1 VSIEILP
8 LIEADRRWARVFLEE
23 QAGAARTVSRGRLH
37 QADQLPGF
45 EALVSG
51 VRAGLLTYRLD
62 AGELEVV
69 ALFVRL
75 RGRGVGTPLLYQA
88 LQVAQREGCRR
99 LWLITTNDNDPA
111 IAFCRKSEMKLVAVH
126 RMSAGRVAQVEA
138 GDPADRPRW
147 QAD

>member
-1 VSIEILP
+1 MNIAANGEGGREWSQLPQDVSIEILP
-8 LIEADRRWARVFLEE
+8 LIEADRRWARAFLEE

-69 ALFVRL
+69 ALCVRL
-75 RGRGVGTPLLYQA
+75 RGRGVGTPLL
-88 LQVAQREGCRR
+88 
-99 LWLITTNDNDPA
+99 D
-111 IAFCRKSEMKLVAVH
+111 
-126 RMSAGRVAQVEA
+126 
-138 GDPADRPRW
+138 
-147 QAD
+147 